1 MRYRIYSDDYL
12 IYDSDNQNYQVG
24 EPKLTQEL
32 NKVDSLT
39 FKIYPNHVN
48 FDRVKKL
55 ESVIT
60 LFKEN
65 ELIFKGRVLND
76 SQDFNNIKDVTCEG
90 YLGYLFDSVIRP
102 FDFPND
108 SQFEGYTE
116 HENIIE
122 YFLSWIIE
130 CHNNQVNDSQKI
142 LLGNVTVK
150 DPNNYITRSSIE
162 YLSSHEV
169 IKTRLLDG
177 LGGYLRLRYESDGTY
192 LDYIEDFTNDGT
204 SSGAKL
210 KCTQTVEFGEN
221 ILDVNQESKGEDLKT
236 GIIPLG
242 ARLKDEAG
250 NQTDKYTTIEDLQ
263 DGEIALGY
271 VKSGDYILNT
281 ALAEKYGKI
290 FEVVKWDDVTVAS
303 NLQTKA
309 LNYLADSIKYTLTIE
324 VKAIDLRL
332 TNSQIGSFQI
342 GQYIKCQSEQH
353 ALNELYLLKKL
364 SLDIKNP
371 QNTTITIGE
380 SFLSL
385 TDIQNQGAANT
396 DDLIERVDKI
406 ESNYVP
412 NDSIATIIDQKLE
425 KSSIIEQTSDRIMS
439 DVSERYTAKTEFTE
453 YQELISTQFTQTS
466 ENFEMKF
473 TNIEELINNIN
484 TNSSS
489 QYNEI
494 IKYIRFENGNI
505 LLGEIGNE
513 LTLQIS
519 NDRIS
524 FMQNGIEVAYIN
536 NNKLYITDGEFL
548 NSLRLGNFAFFPRTN
563 GNLSFK
569 RVGGAN

>member
-1 MRYRIYSDDYL
+1 MRYRIYSDNYL
-12 IYDSDNQNYQVG
+12 IYDSENDSYQVG

-48 FDRVKKL
+48 FERIKKL
-55 ESVIT
+55 ESIIT
-60 LFKEN
+60 LFKDD

-76 SQDFNNIKDVTCEG
+76 SQDFNNIKDVVCEG
-90 YLGYLFDSVIRP
+90 YLGYLFDSIIRP

-116 HENIIE
+116 SANVIE
-122 YFLSWIIE
+122 YFLNWVLD
-130 CHNNQVNDSQKI
+130 CHNKQVNDNQKI
-142 LLGNVTVK
+142 LLGNVKVN

-162 YLSSHEV
+162 YLTAYEV
-169 IKTRLLDG
+169 IKTRLLDTHA
-177 LGGYLRLRYESDGTY
+177 GYLRLRYTSDGTY

-204 SSGAKL
+204 SNGAKL
-210 KCTQTVEFGEN
+210 KCTQIVEFGKN
-221 ILDVNQESKGEDLKT
+221 LLDVDREAKGEDLKT

-281 ALAEKYGKI
+281 ALAEQYGKI
-290 FEVVKWDDVTVAS
+290 FEVVKWDDVTEAS

-309 LNYLADSIKYTLTIE
+309 LKYLADSIKYTLTAE

-332 TNSQIGSFQI
+332 TNNQIGSFQI

-385 TDIQNQGAANT
+385 TDIQNQSAANT
-396 DDLIERVDKI
+396 DDLIERVDKVERGYTTNGAI
-406 ESNYVP
+406 TS
-412 NDSIATIIDQKLE
+412 IIDE
-425 KSSIIEQTSDRIMS
+425 RIENSSVIEQTSENIMS
-439 DVSERYTAKTEFTE
+439 NVSELYTAKTEFTE
-453 YQELISTQFTQTS
+453 YQNQISTRFTQTS

-473 TNIEELINNIN
+473 TTIEELIDTLNANN
-484 TNSSS
+484 SS
-489 QYNEI
+489 QYNEV
-494 IKYIRFENGNI
+494 IKYIRFIDGNI
-505 LLGEIGNE
+505 ILGQVGNQ
-513 LTLQIS
+513 LMLQIS

-524 FMQNGIEVAYIN
+524 FQQNGIEVAYIN

-548 NSLRLGNFAFFPRTN
+548 HSLILGNFAFYPRTS
-563 GNLSFK
+563 GNLSFNK
-569 RVGGAN
+569 IM